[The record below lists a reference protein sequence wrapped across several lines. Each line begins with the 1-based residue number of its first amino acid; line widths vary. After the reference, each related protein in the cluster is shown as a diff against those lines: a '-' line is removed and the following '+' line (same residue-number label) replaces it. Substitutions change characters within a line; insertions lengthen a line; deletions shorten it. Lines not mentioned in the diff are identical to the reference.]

1 MAFHPP
7 QNSKGTDG
15 AAGGKDEEW
24 ILAVVIGCINQD
36 KNRSVYDCSDST
48 AKLTHALLDTKSR
61 TPNPKRTA
69 SQDSE

>member
-7 QNSKGTDG
+7 QNSKGADG

-36 KNRSVYDCSDST
+36 KNRSVYDCSNYI
-48 AKLTHALLDTKSR
+48 AKLIHAFLDTRSR
-61 TPNPKRTA
+61 IPSPKRTA
-69 SQDSE
+69 SQDSK